1 MSLLLVVV
9 LPSMKCVLST
19 FFIRGCD
26 ASKGITFV
34 KGWKSYLVESF
45 LLTVL

>member
-9 LPSMKCVLST
+9 LPSMKCVIST

-26 ASKGITFV
+26 TSKGIIFV
-34 KGWKSYLVESF
+34 KGWKRYLIESF